1 MPDDA
6 RNLTSPSFHERQ
18 ENMSTVR
25 EVTYELL
32 RSLGMMRVFGNP
44 GSTELPFLKDFPED
58 FTYVL
63 GLHEGVVVGMADGYA
78 QGTGRAAF
86 VNLHTAAGLGN
97 ASAAIMTA
105 HHNRTPLVITA
116 GQQDRRQLAYEPFLS
131 GELVEMALP
140 YVKWSH
146 QPARAEDV
154 PASIER
160 AYHTAMQA
168 PQGPAFVSIPMNDWD
183 TTAEPHEAREIDY
196 RTAPNPEALDK
207 AARLLESSRRPAI
220 VAGAGVDRADAWYDT
235 VSLAERLNAAVWA
248 DPMHPRAGFP
258 QDHPLF
264 QGVLT
269 PAQATI
275 ADQLSEYDVVLVLGA
290 PVFRYF
296 QYLPGSPVKEGTR
309 VIHVTDNPEEASRAA
324 TGTGVM
330 GDIALAVRQLAE
342 RLPKN
347 ADRPAPPSPAEMPAP
362 EAKDPMPADY
372 VLHTLA
378 HHLPDRAIIVEET
391 PSSRNLLHKHV
402 RIKGPGGFYSAA
414 SGGLGFGTSA
424 SVGLKLASPE
434 RPVVCVV
441 GDGSLMYALQALWS
455 AARYGA
461 AVVFVVMDNGQYKIL
476 RLLGERDDASNVPG
490 LDFPEVDIVG
500 AARSLGCD
508 GEKVERP
515 EELSSAFERA
525 LNIGRPYVLDVLVDP
540 NVPKTLG

>member
-1 MPDDA
+1 
-6 RNLTSPSFHERQ
+6 
-18 ENMSTVR
+18 MSTVR
-25 EVTYELL
+25 EVTYDLL
-32 RSLGMMRVFGNP
+32 RSVGMKKMFGNP

-105 HHNRTPLVITA
+105 HQNRTPLVITA

-131 GELVEMALP
+131 GQLVEMALP

-154 PASIER
+154 PAAIER

-168 PQGPAFVSIPMNDWD
+168 PRGPVFVSVPMDDWEA
-183 TTAEPHEAREIDY
+183 TARPHEAREIDY
-196 RTAPNPEALDK
+196 RMSPSPEGLDK

-220 VAGAGVDRADAWYDT
+220 VAGAGVDRSGAWYDA
-235 VSLAERLNAAVWA
+235 VALAERLKAAVWA

-269 PAQATI
+269 SAQATI
-275 ADQLSEYDVVLVLGA
+275 ANQLSEYDVVLVLGA

-296 QYLPGSPVKEGTR
+296 QYLPGPPVRSGTQ
-309 VIHVTDNPEEASRAA
+309 VVHVTDNPEEASRAA
-324 TGTGVM
+324 TGTGIM
-330 GDIALAVRQLAE
+330 GDIALAIRQLAE
-342 RLPKN
+342 RLPKKT
-347 ADRPAPPSPAEMPAP
+347 DRPAPPPPPEVPAP
-362 EAKDPMPADY
+362 EPKDPIPADY
-372 VLHTLA
+372 VMHTISRC
-378 HHLPDRAIIVEET
+378 LPDQAMVVEET
-391 PSSRNLLHKHV
+391 PSSRNLLHKHI
-402 RIKGPGGFYSAA
+402 RIKAPGGFYSAA

-424 SVGLKLASPE
+424 SIGLRMASPD

-476 RLLGERDDASNVPG
+476 KLLGDRDDAGERIPG
-490 LDFPEVDIVG
+490 LDLPDVNIVQ
-500 AARSLGCD
+500 AARSLGCE
-508 GEKVERP
+508 GEKIERP
-515 EELSSAFERA
+515 EELSNAFERA
-525 LNIGRPYVLDVLVDP
+525 LNAGRPYVLDILVDP
-540 NVPKTLG
+540 DVPKTLG

>member
-1 MPDDA
+1 
-6 RNLTSPSFHERQ
+6 
-18 ENMSTVR
+18 MSTVR

-32 RSLGMMRVFGNP
+32 RSFGMTKMFGNP
-44 GSTELPFLKDFPED
+44 GSTELAFLKDFPED

-97 ASAAIMTA
+97 AGAAIMTA

-131 GELVEMALP
+131 GQLVEMALP

-146 QPARAEDV
+146 QPVRAEDV
-154 PASIER
+154 PAAIER

-168 PQGPAFVSIPMNDWD
+168 PRGPVFVSVPMNDWEAE
-183 TTAEPHEAREIDY
+183 AEPHEAREIDY
-196 RTAPNPEALDK
+196 RTAPDPEGLDR

-220 VAGAGVDRADAWYDT
+220 VAGAGVDRAGAWYDT
-235 VSLAERLNAAVWA
+235 AALAEKLNAAVWT

-258 QDHPLF
+258 QNHPLF
-264 QGVLT
+264 QGHL
-269 PAQATI
+269 PLSQAPI

-296 QYLPGSPVKEGTR
+296 PYDPGPPVKEGTR

-324 TGTGVM
+324 TGLGLM
-330 GDIALAVRQLAE
+330 GDVALAVRQLNE
-342 RLPKN
+342 RLPKQ
-347 ADRPAPPSPAEMPAP
+347 AGRPAPPPPAEVPVP
-362 EAKDPMPADY
+362 EPKGSLPADY
-372 VLHTLA
+372 VLHALSQ
-378 HHLPDRAIIVEET
+378 HLPDQAIVVEET
-391 PSSRNLLHKHV
+391 PSSRMLLHKHV
-402 RIKGPGGFYSAA
+402 RIKSPGGFYAAA

-424 SVGLKLASPE
+424 AIGLSMASPD

-455 AARYGA
+455 AAHYQV
-461 AVVFVVMDNGQYKIL
+461 AVVFVVMNNKQYKIL
-476 RLLGERDDASNVPG
+476 RLLGERDGAGVGMPG
-490 LDFPEVDIVG
+490 LDLPNIDIVG
-500 AARSLGCD
+500 AARSLGCEGASVD
-508 GEKVERP
+508 SP
-515 EELSSAFERA
+515 EELSDALGRA
-525 LNIGRPYVLDVLVDP
+525 LNSERPYVLDVLVDP
-540 NVPKTLG
+540 KVPKTLG